1 MSEKYTKIIYQSKPI
16 GKEQIV
22 LQLTTFDLEAFEKD
36 QTLEKIHSKR
46 LGIVYSFDKELLI
59 NSPNLLQEEMERHFS
74 KMIEETYQ
82 KQLEDMKGYIE
93 YLRKNGIPQAQWID
107 LGSNKENV

>member
-36 QTLEKIHSKR
+36 QTLEKIPSKR

-107 LGSNKENV
+107 LGSNKE

>member
-1 MSEKYTKIIYQSKPI
+1 MSEKYTKVIYQSKPI

-22 LQLTTFDLEAFEKD
+22 LQLTTFDLEAFKKD
-36 QTLEKIHSKR
+36 QTLEKIPSKR

-59 NSPNLLQEEMERHFS
+59 NNPNLLQEEMERHFS

-107 LGSNKENV
+107 LGSEKE